1 MLLSLIVFAFVFSLV
16 ILVHEVGHYALA
28 RRHDIKVL
36 EFGIGYPPRL
46 RTLAVRN
53 DVEYTLN
60 ALPIGGFVRMLGEE
74 DPSDPHSFAA
84 QSAGV
89 RINTLLAGSVM
100 NLILAAALF
109 AGVFMLGEQIVVG
122 KVVVDS
128 VADNSPA
135 ERAGLLP
142 GDVVTFVQEQPI
154 QDTMQLVERLRA
166 AVGQDVRLTL
176 LRDGAQVVVY
186 LTPRVRPPP
195 GEGAVGIV
203 ISLAEG
209 FEVRTLRHPIWE
221 AIPLGIREVWS
232 VLGDTI
238 AGFLHMFRVGLSASG
253 IVGPVGIVQLGGAVA
268 QTGLV
273 NLMRFAALLSV
284 NLFIVNLLPIP
295 ALDGG
300 RIVMILLEKV
310 RGGRRFAPEQEG
322 LVHFIGM
329 LLLLAFTAVVS
340 YYDLVRIFSSGS
352 AAP

>member
-1 MLLSLIVFAFVFSLV
+1 MLLSLTVFAFVFSLV
-16 ILVHEVGHYALA
+16 VLVHEVGHFVLA
-28 RRHDIKVL
+28 RRHGIKVL

-46 RTLAVRN
+46 KTLTVRN

-60 ALPIGGFVRMLGEE
+60 ALPIGGFVKMLGEE
-74 DPSDPHSFAA
+74 DPSDPQSFSA

-109 AGVFMLGEQIVVG
+109 AGVFILGEQIVVG

-128 VADNSPA
+128 VAANSPA
-135 ERAGLLP
+135 EQAGLLP
-142 GDVVTFVQEQPI
+142 GDVVTAVQDQPI
-154 QDTMQLVERLRA
+154 QDTMQLVERLHVA
-166 AVGQDVRLTL
+166 AGREVRLTL
-176 LRDGAQVVVY
+176 LRDGAEVTAH

-203 ISLAEG
+203 VRMAEG
-209 FEVRTLRHPIWE
+209 FEVLTLRYPIWK
-221 AIPLGIREVWS
+221 AIPLGIREVWN

-238 AGFLHMFRVGLSASG
+238 AGFLYMFRVGVSAGG

-268 QTGLV
+268 QTGLA
-273 NLMRFAALLSV
+273 NLMRFAGMLSV

-300 RIVMILLEKV
+300 RIAVILLEKV

-322 LVHFIGM
+322 LVHFIG
-329 LLLLAFTAVVS
+329 LLVLLAFTAVVS
-340 YYDLVRIFSSGS
+340 YYDLVRIFGGGS